1 MIFFA
6 YGNIHIKWLHNFI
19 LRKLFMFRFLV
30 SFLISSI
37 FCFATFGT
45 GLWQSHEFLKSTL
58 KQNLINQTFS
68 TELLNSVKSLNAL
81 RSIFH
86 QSILPVE
93 TFKLWDS
100 SLRQNS
106 VDSLTNALDQIA
118 PTFWNSSRREDFM
131 LRIEKESDR
140 ALQQEQIDALDEPR
154 LLLAN
159 FLGVRETPGEAVIY
173 SEGIF
178 TGLPTL
184 ASFSPPPQ
192 SLVELANI
200 ITERG
205 LTKAPIRGYK
215 TKDVLEEFEHIRAL
229 TNEALKPFAARSKS
243 DFKLSNTLPPD
254 AKVLREELRSYLIEI
269 VNKIDINFF

>member
-1 MIFFA
+1 
-6 YGNIHIKWLHNFI
+6 
-19 LRKLFMFRFLV
+19 MFRFLI

-37 FCFATFGT
+37 FCLAILSA
-45 GLWQSHEFLKSTL
+45 GLWQSHEFLKSNL
-58 KQNLINQTFS
+58 KQNLINETFS
-68 TELLNSVKSLNAL
+68 TELISSVESLNSL
-81 RSIFH
+81 RTLIH
-86 QSILPVE
+86 QKTLQVE
-93 TFKLWDS
+93 LFKFWES

-118 PTFWNSSRREDFM
+118 PTFWNASRREDFII
-131 LRIEKESDR
+131 RIEKESDR
-140 ALQQEQIDALDEPR
+140 ALLQEQIDALSEPR

-159 FLGVRETPGEAVIY
+159 FLGVRETPGDAVVY
-173 SEGIF
+173 TEGIF

-215 TKDVLEEFEHIRAL
+215 TKDVLDEFEHIRAL
-229 TNEALKPFAARSKS
+229 TNEALKPFTTRSKS
-243 DFKLSNTLPPD
+243 DFKLASTLPPD

-269 VNKIDINFF
+269 VNKIELKFF